1 MKPAVVNASPLIVLG
16 RAGLLELLPSIFS
29 SIVVP
34 RAVVEEIAAGA
45 VDDPLNALLSGARW
59 LSVVETNAL
68 LSPLAFARL
77 GRGETEVLEYARTHA
92 GTVAVLDDKAARR
105 AAGMLRLP
113 LTGTL
118 GVLAAAFEAGCL
130 PSFTGGVAAVVQAGL
145 YVDPVIA
152 AELGARLKAP

>member
-1 MKPAVVNASPLIVLG
+1 MLCFRRWPSRDWAAV
-16 RAGLLELLPSIFS
+16 
-29 SIVVP
+29 
-34 RAVVEEIAAGA
+34 
-45 VDDPLNALLSGARW
+45 
-59 LSVVETNAL
+59 
-68 LSPLAFARL
+68 
-77 GRGETEVLEYARTHA
+77 ETEVLEYARTHA

-118 GVLAAAFEAGCL
+118 GVLAAAFEVGCL